1 VLEPQ
6 RQVIQSYGDGVF
18 KISGLDHAG
27 SVIVTAIKT
36 QPWNLASI
44 TEMNIEKFCA
54 KLECLE
60 EINVLLLGTGA
71 SIIAPPPKLGAS
83 LQSLGISL
91 EIMDTGAACRTFN
104 VLASEER
111 LTAAALIST

>member
-1 VLEPQ
+1 
-6 RQVIQSYGDGVF
+6 
-18 KISGLDHAG
+18 
-27 SVIVTAIKT
+27 
-36 QPWNLASI
+36 
-44 TEMNIEKFCA
+44 MNIEKFCA

-71 SIIAPPPKLGAS
+71 SIIAPPPKLEAS